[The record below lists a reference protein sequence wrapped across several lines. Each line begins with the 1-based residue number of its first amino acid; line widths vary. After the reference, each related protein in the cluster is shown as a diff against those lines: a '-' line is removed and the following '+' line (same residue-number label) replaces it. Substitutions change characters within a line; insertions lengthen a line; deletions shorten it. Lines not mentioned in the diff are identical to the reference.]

1 MKYIKLAE
9 VYKKLESTTKRL
21 EKTYYI
27 SELLKITPKE
37 DLQETVLLLEGRL
50 FPAWEEKEI
59 GVASR
64 LILKAINKATG
75 ISVDNIELKWKEKGD
90 LGLVAESFVSKKRQ
104 KTLFSAAITTKKV
117 FSNLRKLPELK
128 GMGSV
133 EQKVAIIAEL
143 LTSAKP
149 LEARYI
155 VRTVLE
161 ELRVGVGAGSM
172 RDAIAWAFFSKKI
185 GMEYDKKEN
194 KIVINERTEYNRY
207 IDAVQNAYDLTND
220 FAVVAEKAKKYGLK
234 GLELTDITIGRP
246 IKVMLALKVKDIEEG
261 FERVG
266 KPAQIEQ
273 KYDGFRVQA
282 HKEKGKIILFTRRLD
297 NVTARFPE
305 IVKAVKEHVKGD
317 SFIIDSECV
326 GFDPKTKKYL
336 PFQNISQ
343 RIKRKYDVE
352 LMAKKFPVE
361 MNVFDILYYN
371 GKNLIKEEFKKRRKL
386 IEKIVKEAPKKIRLA
401 KKLVSSNAKEVDK
414 FYKQALK
421 IGEEGVMFK
430 KLDAPYKPGGRVG
443 YMVKLKGEQEA
454 LDLVIVGAD
463 WGEGKRAKWLSSFT
477 LACIDNGNFL
487 EIGKVGTGIKEKEE
501 EGVSFNQLTDELKP
515 LIISEKGKGVKVRP
529 KVVVEVEYEEIQKSP
544 TYSSGFALRFPRIKR
559 LRTMERSASDITT
572 IEMVKE
578 LYKGQKK

>member
-75 ISVDNIELKWKEKGD
+75 ISVDSIELKWKEKGD
-90 LGLVAESFVSKKRQ
+90 LGLVAESLVSKKRQ

-161 ELRVGVGAGSM
+161 ELRVGVGAGSI
-172 RDAIAWAFFSKKI
+172 RDAIVWAFFSKKI
-185 GMEYDKKEN
+185 SLRYDKKEN
-194 KIVINERTEYNRY
+194 KIVIDDRAEYNRY

-220 FAVVAEKAKKYGLK
+220 FAVVAEKAKEYGLK

-297 NVTARFPE
+297 NVTKQFPE
-305 IVKAVKEHVKGD
+305 LVKYVKEHVKGD

-326 GFDPKTKKYL
+326 GFEPKTKKYL

-361 MNVFDILYYN
+361 MNVFDVLYYN

-386 IEKIVKEAPKKIRLA
+386 IERIVKEAPKKIRLA
-401 KKLVSSNAKEVDK
+401 KKLVSSNAKEVEK
-414 FYKQALK
+414 FYKEAIK
-421 IGEEGVMFK
+421 TGEEGVMFK
-430 KLDAPYKPGGRVG
+430 KLDAPYKPGARVG
-443 YMVKLKGEQEA
+443 FMVKLKGEQEA

-501 EGVSFNQLTDELKP
+501 EGVSFNQLTNELKP

-544 TYSSGFALRFPRIKR
+544 TYLSGFALRFPRIKR

-572 IEMVKE
+572 LDMVKE

>member
-75 ISVDNIELKWKEKGD
+75 ISVDSIELKWKEKGD
-90 LGLVAESFVSKKRQ
+90 LGLVAESLVSKKRQ

-161 ELRVGVGAGSM
+161 ELRVGVGAGSI
-172 RDAIAWAFFSKKI
+172 RDAIVWAFFSKKI
-185 GMEYDKKEN
+185 SLRYDKKEN
-194 KIVINERTEYNRY
+194 KIVIDDRAEYNRY

-220 FAVVAEKAKKYGLK
+220 FAVVAEKAKEYGLK

-297 NVTARFPE
+297 NVTKQFPE
-305 IVKAVKEHVKGD
+305 LVKYVKEHVKGD

-326 GFDPKTKKYL
+326 GFEPKTKKYL

-361 MNVFDILYYN
+361 MNVFDVLYYN

-386 IEKIVKEAPKKIRLA
+386 IERIVKEAPKKIRLA
-401 KKLVSSNAKEVDK
+401 KKLVSSNAKEVEK
-414 FYKQALK
+414 FYKEAIK
-421 IGEEGVMFK
+421 TGEEGVMFK
-430 KLDAPYKPGGRVG
+430 KLDAPYKPGARVG
-443 YMVKLKGEQEA
+443 FMVKLKGEQEA

-501 EGVSFNQLTDELKP
+501 EGVSFNQLTNELKP

-572 IEMVKE
+572 LDMVKE